1 MQGKDFVGE
10 TVDIATFT
18 AEGRPVPHDC
28 SGYRIR
34 VNDQSHQVD
43 KPTMACEEVV
53 SMVAVDSAEKV
64 CVCVQMREAKP
75 RVLQPGENIDLTSPG
90 IECFNVHKKRVVE
103 VSINSTTIQLEVPTT
118 GEEVKQAAIEAGVR
132 IESDFVLF
140 LEREDGQSDQ
150 IDDADLV
157 IVKEG
162 VCFVALTG
170 DDNS

>member
-1 MQGKDFVGE
+1 MQDKDFVGE
-10 TVDIATFT
+10 IVDIEAFT
-18 AEGRPVPHDC
+18 AEGQPVPTNC

-43 KPTMACEEVV
+43 KPTMACEEVANMAAIGPV
-53 SMVAVDSAEKV
+53 EKV

-75 RVLQPGENIDLTSPG
+75 RVLQPGENIDLTLAG
-90 IECFNVHKKRVVE
+90 IECFRVHERRVVE
-103 VSINSTTIQLEVPTT
+103 VSLNSTTIQLEVPTT
-118 GEEVKQAAIEAGVR
+118 GEEVKRVAIEAGIR

-140 LEREDGQSDQ
+140 LEREDGQEDQ

-157 IVKEG
+157 IVEEG
-162 VCFVALTG
+162 VCFAALTG